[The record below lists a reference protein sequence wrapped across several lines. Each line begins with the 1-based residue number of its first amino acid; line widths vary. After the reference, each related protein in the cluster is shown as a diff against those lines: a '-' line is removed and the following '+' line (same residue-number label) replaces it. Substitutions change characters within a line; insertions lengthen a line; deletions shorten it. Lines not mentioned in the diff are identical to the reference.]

1 MELFRQASTGARAT
15 AARFNA
21 WTDRHRT
28 ALVRFWYLTSFAVL
42 FGVSAYAGY
51 RASGPSRPGIV
62 RFDLSRHSGLLC
74 HRRSGVGRHGHCRRD
89 GLRTIA

>member
-1 MELFRQASTGARAT
+1 MELFRHAITAARAT

-42 FGVSAYAGY
+42 FAVPAHA
-51 RASGPSRPGIV
+51 AN
-62 RFDLSRHSGLLC
+62 FDQKKSTTPKGAL
-74 HRRSGVGRHGHCRRD
+74 
-89 GLRTIA
+89 IP